1 MRTIDP
7 HGHAARRAA
16 VAGLGL
22 VVIAAV
28 AVSLTYTPLFAAG
41 DIRLDGPTEIP
52 RAEVLSIARVS
63 ERSNVFHLD
72 TAAVERRLERDP
84 RILRATVTASLPD
97 RIAIELVPRAAVAVV
112 GTPGSLVGADGV
124 VIGSAGSDLDLP
136 TLRTAGGGAPTAAD
150 LKAAAETAGALGPEL
165 RGEVAAVVVAGD
177 GTIRVRLA
185 DGFSAAF
192 GDPSELHAKAASLA
206 ALLSWMR
213 DEDVSIASADVS
225 VPGSPTAKL
234 EGGSKAVEI
243 P

>member
-7 HGHAARRAA
+7 HGHAARRWA

-22 VVIAAV
+22 VVIATV
-28 AVSLTYTPLFAAG
+28 AVSITYTPLFAAG
-41 DIRLDGPTEIP
+41 DIRLDVPAEIS
-52 RAEVLSIARVS
+52 RAGVLAIARVS

-97 RIAIELVPRAAVAVV
+97 RIAIEIVPRTAVAVM
-112 GTPGSLVGADGV
+112 GTPRALVGADGV
-124 VIGSAGSDLDLP
+124 VIGPAGFDLDLP
-136 TLRTAGGGAPTAAD
+136 TLRTPRGDAPTSTD
-150 LKAAAETAGALGPEL
+150 LLAAAETAGALGPEL
-165 RGEVAAVVVAGD
+165 RGEVAAVVVADD

-192 GDPSELHAKAASLA
+192 GDTTELGAKAASLA
-206 ALLSWMR
+206 ALLTWMR
-213 DEDVSIASADVS
+213 DEGVSIASADVT

-234 EGGSKAVEI
+234 EGGSQAVRV